1 MKKLAHW
8 ERSIYLM
15 LVLLTFSLS
24 ACLDP
29 NSPIEPFDDQVQAG
43 VAATLTKEAFVRSV
57 DSARQTEAVKNLP
70 TETTEPSSSPTP
82 FLTITPS
89 ITPTPEPIHV
99 MLPGAPIYLHTFVK
113 DLVTVDLAKDKTA
126 LDDNYAWSRFE
137 RPYTARKMEYR
148 DYLDIY
154 RVNLRVTDPWVY
166 FTFVLIGKLP
176 KEGDIRYSI
185 ELDLD
190 HEGRGEFLVMVSLP
204 PDTEW
209 TTDGVLVLEDADGD
223 IGGVFPLYMENPG
236 GKQNGY
242 EREIFANGQGE
253 DRDLAWVRRD
263 PDNRNQIQIAIK
275 DSLIGTLGF
284 LWSAWADE
292 GLRDPSLFD
301 INDHYT
307 FEEAGS
313 PNKDNYRYPV
323 KAVALI
329 DSTCRSWYGYI
340 PSGTEPGLCFA
351 EEQLRPSPPG
361 YGWCKASAT
370 SSGCDGNICLVDCP
384 TGKFCVPCKLP

>member
-1 MKKLAHW
+1 MKKPVHC

-15 LVLLTFSLS
+15 LIFLTFTLS
-24 ACLDP
+24 ACLGS
-29 NSPIEPFDDQVQAG
+29 NSPTEAFDDQVQAG

-70 TETTEPSSSPTP
+70 TVTPEPSPTP
-82 FLTITPS
+82 SLTITPS

-99 MLPGAPIYLHTFVK
+99 MLPGSPTNRHSFVQ

-137 RPYTARKMEYR
+137 RPYTAEKMEYR

-154 RVNLRVTDPWVY
+154 RVDLQVTDPWVY

-176 KEGDIRYSI
+176 QEGDVRYSI
-185 ELDLD
+185 ELDVD
-190 HEGRGEFLVMVSLP
+190 HEGRGEFLVTVSLP
-204 PDTEW
+204 PDSEW
-209 TTDGVLVLEDADGD
+209 TTEGVWVMADEDGD
-223 IGGVFPLYMENPG
+223 IGGLYPLYMENQEEKP
-236 GKQNGY
+236 NGY
-242 EREIFANGQGE
+242 ERELFSNGQGE

-263 PDNRNQIQIAIK
+263 PDNRNRIQIAIK

-284 LWSAWADE
+284 LWSAWADD

-329 DSTCRSWYGYI
+329 DSTCRSWFGYI
-340 PSGTEPGLCFA
+340 PSGSEPGLCFA
-351 EEQLRPSPPG
+351 EDQLRASPPG

-370 SSGCDGNICLVDCP
+370 APDCDGNACLIDCP
-384 TGKFCVPCKLP
+384 GSKFCVPCKLP

>member
-1 MKKLAHW
+1 MKKPVHCQ
-8 ERSIYLM
+8 RSIYL
-15 LVLLTFSLS
+15 VLIFLMFSLS
-24 ACLDP
+24 ACFGS
-29 NSPIEPFDDQVQAG
+29 NSLTEGYDDQVQAG

-57 DSARQTEAVKNLP
+57 NSARQTEAVKNLP
-70 TETTEPSSSPTP
+70 TETLEPSLTP
-82 FLTITPS
+82 SLSITPS
-89 ITPTPEPIHV
+89 LTPTPEPIHV
-99 MLPGAPIYLHTFVK
+99 MLPGAPSNRHTFVT
-113 DLVTVDLAKDKTA
+113 DLITVDHAKDKTA

-137 RPYTARKMEYR
+137 RPYTAEKMEYR

-154 RVNLRVTDPWVY
+154 RVDLQVTDPWVY

-176 KEGDIRYSI
+176 EEGDVRYSI
-185 ELDLD
+185 ELDVD

-204 PDTEW
+204 PDSEW
-209 TTDGVLVLEDADGD
+209 TTEGVWVMADEDGD
-223 IGGVFPLYMENPG
+223 IGGLYPLYMENPVE
-236 GKQNGY
+236 KTNGY
-242 EREIFANGQGE
+242 ERELFSNGQGE

-307 FEEAGS
+307 FEQAGS

-329 DSTCRSWYGYI
+329 DSTCRSWFGYI
-340 PSGTEPGLCFA
+340 PSGTEPGLCFS
-351 EEQLRPSPPG
+351 EIQLLPSPPG
-361 YGWCKASAT
+361 YGWCEASAAGA
-370 SSGCDGNICLVDCP
+370 GCGGNTCLTYCP
-384 TGKFCVPCKLP
+384 GKKFCVPCKLP

>member
-1 MKKLAHW
+1 MKKPVHCK
-8 ERSIYLM
+8 RSIYLI
-15 LVLLTFSLS
+15 LVFLTFFISS
-24 ACLDP
+24 CLGF
-29 NSPIEPFDDQVQAG
+29 NSPFNTFDNQVQAG

-57 DSARQTEAVKNLP
+57 DFARLTEAVNRLP
-70 TETTEPSSSPTP
+70 TETTEPSPSPS
-82 FLTITPS
+82 LTITPS
-89 ITPTPEPIHV
+89 LTPTPEPNHV
-99 MLPGAPIYLHTFVK
+99 MLPGSPIYIHTFVK

-137 RPYTARKMEYR
+137 RPYTARKMKYR

-166 FTFVLIGKLP
+166 FTFILIGNLP
-176 KEGDIRYSI
+176 EEGDIRYSI

-190 HEGRGEFLVMVSLP
+190 HEGRGEFLVMVKIP
-204 PDTEW
+204 PETKW
-209 TTDGVLVLEDADGD
+209 TTDGVWVMEDEDGD
-223 IGGVFPLYMENPG
+223 VGGVFPLYLEEPG
-236 GKQNGY
+236 EKQNGY
-242 EREIFANGQGE
+242 EREIFANGEGE

-263 PDNRNQIQIAIK
+263 PDSRNQIQIAIK
-275 DSLIGTLGF
+275 DSLIGTQGF

-301 INDHYT
+301 INDHFT

-351 EEQLRPSPPG
+351 EELLRDPAPG

-370 SSGCDGNICLVDCP
+370 SSGCDENICLTYCP
-384 TGKFCVPCKLP
+384 GGKFCVPCKLP

>member
-1 MKKLAHW
+1 MKKPVHH
-8 ERSIYLM
+8 ERSIYIM
-15 LVLLTFSLS
+15 LVFLTFSLS
-24 ACLDP
+24 SCQDFNL
-29 NSPIEPFDDQVQAG
+29 PFKAFDNQVQAG

-57 DSARQTEAVKNLP
+57 DSARQTEAVINLP
-70 TETTEPSSSPTP
+70 TETREPTP
-82 FLTITPS
+82 SPSLTITPS
-89 ITPTPEPIHV
+89 LTPTPEPIHV
-99 MLPGAPIYLHTFVK
+99 MLPGAPIYVHTSVR

-137 RPYTARKMEYR
+137 RPYTARKMVYR

-154 RVNLRVTDPWVY
+154 RVDLRVTDPWVY

-176 KEGDIRYSI
+176 NEGDIRYSI

-190 HEGRGEFLVMVSLP
+190 HEGSGEFLVMAKIP
-204 PDTEW
+204 PDIKW
-209 TTDGVLVLEDADGD
+209 TTDGVWVLEDEDGD
-223 IGGVFPLYMENPG
+223 IGGLFPLYMEKPG
-236 GKQNGY
+236 EKQNGY
-242 EREIFANGQGE
+242 EREILANGQGE

-263 PDNRNQIQIAIK
+263 PDNRNQLQIAIK
-275 DSLIGTLGF
+275 DSLIGTRGF

-301 INDHYT
+301 INDHFT

-323 KAVALI
+323 KKVALI

-351 EEQLRPSPPG
+351 EDLKRPSPPG

-370 SSGCDGNICLVDCP
+370 SSGCDGNACLTYCP
-384 TGKFCVPCKLP
+384 AGKFCVPCKLP